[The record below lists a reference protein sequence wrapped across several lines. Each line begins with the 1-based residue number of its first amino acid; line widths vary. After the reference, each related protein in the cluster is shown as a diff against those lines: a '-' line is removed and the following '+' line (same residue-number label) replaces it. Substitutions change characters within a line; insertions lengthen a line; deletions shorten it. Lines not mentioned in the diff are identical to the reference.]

1 MVVGGSLLR
10 TVAVAGDRQLVSSDV
25 LCGDG
30 ADTSA
35 DWALGPLSTAGES
48 SL

>member
-25 LCGDG
+25 LCGERIP
-30 ADTSA
+30 
-35 DWALGPLSTAGES
+35 ALTGH
-48 SL
+48 